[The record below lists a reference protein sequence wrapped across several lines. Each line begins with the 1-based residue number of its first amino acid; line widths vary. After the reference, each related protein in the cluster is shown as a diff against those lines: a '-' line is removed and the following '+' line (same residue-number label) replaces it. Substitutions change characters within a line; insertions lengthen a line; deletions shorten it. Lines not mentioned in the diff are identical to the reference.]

1 MQPELMLGRGA
12 AVEAM
17 EVASGLRRFRIA
29 VRE

>member
-1 MQPELMLGRGA
+1 MKPELMVGRRA

-17 EVASGLRRFRIA
+17 EVASGLRRFRIT